1 MNHLNKTVEYYSA
14 LAGISPKNFLTS
26 DTPVYSRN
34 PLLDKP
40 LKGYSAPIDILIFH
54 KDGKYIISY
63 SQRGGKFLSVF
74 EDNGIEQTIAANGS
88 KRKYYYN
95 GNTIA
100 HGNSSAVM
108 LPEKAYPDYLDFFKA
123 CNPGCNETDWLHGYF
138 SEISQK
144 ERCFG
149 IYRNGR
155 LAAATDSPDLPI
167 SGERFGE
174 NDFCKMDFAEND
186 FGENIFAEIG
196 INTLPEFR
204 RQGLA
209 YEVCAALIN
218 SLLSK
223 GTVPLWSTASDNIA
237 SRNLAEKL
245 GFAELMSVTE
255 ISLPPS

>member
-1 MNHLNKTVEYYSA
+1 MDHLKETVGYYSA
-14 LAGISPKNFLTS
+14 LAGISPKDFLTS

-54 KDGKYIISY
+54 RDGKYIISY

-74 EDNGIEQTIAANGS
+74 EDNGIEQTIAANGF

-95 GNTIA
+95 GNAIA
-100 HGNSSAVM
+100 HGNSGAVM
-108 LPEKAYPDYLDFFKA
+108 LTERDYPDYLDFFKS
-123 CNPGCNETDWLHGYF
+123 CNPGCAETDWLHGYF

-155 LAAATDSPDLPI
+155 LAAATDSPDIPI
-167 SGERFGE
+167 PEE
-174 NDFCKMDFAEND
+174 H

-209 YEVCAALIN
+209 YEACAALIN

-223 GTVPLWSTASDNIA
+223 GTVPLWSTASDNTD
-237 SRNLAEKL
+237 SRRLAEKL
-245 GFAELMSVTE
+245 GFAELMRVTE
-255 ISLPPS
+255 ISLPLP